1 MRSQKISNRA
11 PRPFKT
17 HKDKNGWGGGN
28 RNGNFIPAPK
38 HLSRV
43 TKQAASINPTEP
55 PPPEMT
61 EGH

>member
-28 RNGNFIPAPK
+28 QNGNFIPAPK

-43 TKQAASINPTEP
+43 TKSPVTVAPVEPPTPAASED
-55 PPPEMT
+55 
-61 EGH
+61 

>member
-28 RNGNFIPAPK
+28 RNDNFIPAPK

-43 TKQAASINPTEP
+43 TKLPEPTPPAEP
-55 PPPEMT
+55 PPPSGME
-61 EGH
+61 

>member
-28 RNGNFIPAPK
+28 RNDNFIPAPK

-43 TKQAASINPTEP
+43 TKPATPSTPEEP
-55 PPPEMT
+55 PPPPGT
-61 EGH
+61 D